1 MSFNYRLKQ
10 LRISNNLTQGDLAD
24 ILGIKA
30 TTIAN
35 YESNRN
41 EPSFNKLIM
50 LANYFDVSCD
60 YLLGQTEDCRTCS
73 MKSIHRDHIE
83 ILDMFS
89 KLNTI
94 SLEELKVYMDYL
106 LYKQEHL
113 KHSN

>member
-10 LRISNNLTQGDLAD
+10 LRISNNLTQGNLAD

-41 EPSFNKLIM
+41 EPSFNKLIR
-50 LANYFDVSCD
+50 LADYFDVSCD

-73 MKSIHRDHIE
+73 MKTMHRDHIE
-83 ILDMFS
+83 LLEMFN
-89 KLNTI
+89 KLNSS
-94 SLEELKVYMDYL
+94 SLEELKIYMEYL
-106 LYKQEHL
+106 LYKQELL
-113 KHSN
+113 KELN